1 MWNEDYLPSPHS
13 SLCSLSYRN
22 EDMYMRAGYSRP
34 VLVLSTLFSEEESI
48 FRNMDKFSFFLLL
61 MVLEYKDFKISQWHV
76 IYALFA
82 EAVTRCFSLP
92 HYQNTWTSLFI
103 NNLLSSTFRFQRLIL
118 DPGTAWA
125 LLEAVG
131 GVYCHT
137 WGLQILVLLA
147 PFPEDGKIAVVKTLL
162 LMAVRTES
170 LSCSGCRAWTVPSLP
185 DPSKFGLGRS
195 LWRNVTT

>member
-1 MWNEDYLPSPHS
+1 MVDVLSNVQLSKSLPMFEISSFLLSLEMWNEDYLPSPHS

-92 HYQNTWTSLFI
+92 HYQNT
-103 NNLLSSTFRFQRLIL
+103 
-118 DPGTAWA
+118 
-125 LLEAVG
+125 
-131 GVYCHT
+131 
-137 WGLQILVLLA
+137 
-147 PFPEDGKIAVVKTLL
+147 
-162 LMAVRTES
+162 
-170 LSCSGCRAWTVPSLP
+170 
-185 DPSKFGLGRS
+185 
-195 LWRNVTT
+195 